1 MQKKILNLI
10 YILTLAAMVSCTGKS
25 TVQDIT
31 DPTTIYASLLQMQN
45 LDNGIVLCRIANP
58 WKTEETIVQYLLV
71 PSGFEEFD
79 PSYKKELEEEYGE
92 SEIIRTPLQ
101 RMTLTAS
108 CHGYLLDQI
117 DASGNIAVYCDA
129 DYVTFNGI
137 RALLDNNSIVNGGN
151 SMAPNIETILSKQ
164 SDAIWI
170 SPFENAS
177 AGNIESLP
185 IPIIYCADYM
195 ETSPLGRAEWM
206 KFYGRLVDKAA
217 LADSLFNLV
226 VNRYDSIKHVG
237 LGFESQP
244 DHSLSLMSELPYQAT
259 WYVPG
264 GSSTMGILYKDA
276 GYDYPWAE
284 DNHSGSL
291 ALSSEIVLSKAQD
304 TDIWVFK
311 YYEDHEYTLDELKSQ
326 NKFYSQFKA
335 AKEGNVFGCNTSL
348 TDYYDVVP
356 FRPDILL
363 EEIKNIGEGKYF
375 KKLD

>member
-1 MQKKILNLI
+1 MKKYLIHIITILL
-10 YILTLAAMVSCTGKS
+10 LVSCSGKKPVQEINS
-25 TVQDIT
+25 TSIEH
-31 DPTTIYASLLQMQN
+31 ASLLQIEHIEDG
-45 LDNGIVLCRIANP
+45 LTICRIANP
-58 WKTEETIVQYLLV
+58 WKQDETVAQYVLV
-71 PSGFEEFD
+71 SSTINGFGE
-79 PSYKKELEEEYGE
+79 KEINELNEKYGD
-92 SEIIRTPLQ
+92 SVIIRIPLE

-117 DASGNIAVYCDA
+117 GASGNIAVYCDV
-129 DYVTFNGI
+129 DYVTYNGI
-137 RALLDNNSIVNGGN
+137 RSLLDNNTIANGGN

-164 SDAIWI
+164 CDAIWI

-185 IPIIYCADYM
+185 IPVIYCADYM

-237 LGFESQP
+237 LGVESQP
-244 DHSLSLMSELPYQAT
+244 DLSLSLMSELPYQAT

-264 GSSTMGILYKDA
+264 GRSTMGILYKDA
-276 GYDYPWAE
+276 GYEYPWAE

-291 ALSSEIVLSKAQD
+291 ALSSEIVLSKAQNA
-304 TDIWVFK
+304 DIWLFK
-311 YYEDHEYTLDELKSQ
+311 YYADHEYTLEELKSQ
-326 NKFYSQFKA
+326 NKFYGQFKA

-363 EEIKNIGEGKYF
+363 EEIKNLGEGKYF
-375 KKLD
+375 KKL